1 MSVTENLLTEDQIT
15 EDQITEHP
23 TTEASEVYA
32 GRSEETRRQVKQRR
46 VNRLEKRW
54 WKRRAVNLF
63 IIWQAFALFVWLMPG
78 DSAVVQGLVGVVRP
92 YLVVTAFA
100 QSWSMFSPSPD
111 HLDVYLE
118 AKITY
123 ANGKTKS
130 WEFPR
135 MTHLGYVKRYEEER
149 WRKMTENVTHGSN
162 QNLWPMMARYAARVN
177 NPDPNNP
184 PVRVEL
190 IQHSRLIPPP
200 GQAIPP
206 YTVAPLQTNTGPFI
220 TVIHPGDL
228 PR

>member
-1 MSVTENLLTEDQIT
+1 MSVTETPLTKT
-15 EDQITEHP
+15 ETQ
-23 TTEASEVYA
+23 EAPERI
-32 GRSEETRRQVKQRR
+32 GCSEEARRQVKQRR

-54 WKRRAVNLF
+54 WKRRLINLF
-63 IIWQAFALFVWLMPG
+63 IIWHAFALFIWLMPG
-78 DSAVVQGLVGVVRP
+78 NSAIVQWFVPVVRP
-92 YLVVTAFA
+92 YLTVTAFA

-123 ANGKTKS
+123 ANGQVKS

-135 MTHLGYVKRYEEER
+135 MVHYGYVKRYEEER

-177 NPDPNNP
+177 DPDPHNP
-184 PVRVEL
+184 PVRVAL
-190 IQHSRLIPPP
+190 IQHSRIIPPP

-206 YTVAPLQTNTGPFI
+206 YTVAPLQANNGPSI
-220 TVIHPGDL
+220 TTIHPGDL

>member
-1 MSVTENLLTEDQIT
+1 MSVTENLLTEHQ
-15 EDQITEHP
+15 
-23 TTEASEVYA
+23 TTEAPERI
-32 GRSEETRRQVKQRR
+32 GRSEEARRQVKQRR

-54 WKRRAVNLF
+54 WKRRLINLF
-63 IIWQAFALFVWLMPG
+63 IIWQAFALFIWLMPG
-78 DSAVVQGLVGVVRP
+78 NSAIVQWFVPVVRP
-92 YLVVTAFA
+92 YLTVTAFA

-123 ANGKTKS
+123 ANGQVKS

-135 MTHLGYVKRYEEER
+135 MVHYGYVKRYEEER

-177 NPDPNNP
+177 NPNPHNP

-190 IQHSRLIPPP
+190 IQHSRIIPPP

-206 YTVAPLQTNTGPFI
+206 YTVAPLQANNGPSI